1 MIIRKAEIKDIEK
14 LREIYNYE
22 INNGVATFDIGEKS
36 YEDRLAW
43 FNEHKNHYPMIV
55 YEDEGEV
62 MGFATLSQYRNR
74 AAFNSTVE
82 ISVYVDVNHRKKGV
96 ASALMEAIIKK
107 AKEDSEIH
115 TVVAVITSENIVS
128 IKLHE
133 KFGFTYCGEIK
144 EVGKKFGRYL
154 GVTNMQLLV

>member
-36 YEDRLAW
+36 YEDRLNW
-43 FNEHKNHYPMIV
+43 FNEHKDHYPMLV
-55 YEDEGEV
+55 AEENEEV
-62 MGFATLSQYRNR
+62 MGFATLSCYRQR

-82 ISVYVDVNHRKKGV
+82 ISVYVDINHRKKGV
-96 ASALMEAIIKK
+96 ATALMEAILNV
-107 AKEDSEIH
+107 AREDSEIH
-115 TVVAVITSENIVS
+115 TVVAVITSENVVS